1 MIRLALGAA
10 ALMLLAAC
18 ETPGDPTYRDLDH
31 MGRDYQR
38 DSQAT
43 ATPQNQEQ
51 ATAADTCHASQFRAL
66 VGTLAS
72 AIDRSTLP
80 ARTRIISPG
89 MMVTQDFSPERL
101 NIRVA
106 PDGKVAAL
114 ECF

>member
-38 DSQAT
+38 DNAS

-66 VGTLAS
+66 MGTLAS
-72 AIDRSTLP
+72 SIDRSTLP

-89 MMVTQDFSPERL
+89 MMVTQDFSAERL

>member
-18 ETPGDPTYRDLDH
+18 ETPDATYRDLDR

-38 DSQAT
+38 DSQAM
-43 ATPQNQEQ
+43 ATPQNAEQ
-51 ATAADTCHASQFRAL
+51 ATAADTCHASHFRSLMGRPA
-66 VGTLAS
+66 A

-80 ARTRIISPG
+80 AHTRIISPG

-101 NIRVA
+101 NIRVG
-106 PDGKVAAL
+106 PDGNVASIQ
-114 ECF
+114 CF

>member
-1 MIRLALGAA
+1 MIRLALSAGA
-10 ALMLLAAC
+10 LLLLAAC
-18 ETPGDPTYRDLDH
+18 ETPDPTYRELDQI
-31 MGRDYQR
+31 GRNYQR
-38 DSQAT
+38 DTQAV

-66 VGTLAS
+66 VGTAAS
-72 AIDRSTLP
+72 GINRDTLP
-80 ARTRIISPG
+80 AHTRIISPG

-101 NIRVA
+101 NIRVG

>member
-18 ETPGDPTYRDLDH
+18 ETPDPTYRDLDQV
-31 MGRDYQR
+31 GRNYQR

-51 ATAADTCHASQFRAL
+51 ATAADVCHASQFRAL
-66 VGTLAS
+66 MGTPAS
-72 AIDRSTLP
+72 AIDRSSLP
-80 ARTRIISPG
+80 PHTRIISPG

>member
-10 ALMLLAAC
+10 ALVLLAAC
-18 ETPGDPTYRDLDH
+18 QTTDPTYRDLDR

-38 DSQAT
+38 DTQST
-43 ATPQNQEQ
+43 ATPQNEEQ

-66 VGTLAS
+66 MGTPAS

-80 ARTRIISPG
+80 PHTRIISPG

-106 PDGKVAAL
+106 PDGKVAAIQ
-114 ECF
+114 CF

>member
-38 DSQAT
+38 DTQAT
-43 ATPQNQEQ
+43 ATPQNEEQ
-51 ATAADTCHASQFRAL
+51 ATAADVCHASRFRAL
-66 VGTLAS
+66 MGTPAS

-80 ARTRIISPG
+80 PHTRIISPG

-106 PDGKVAAL
+106 PDGKVAAIQ
-114 ECF
+114 CF